1 MKSTLS
7 IQPSAFSNR
16 HCNHQSSFAIAP
28 LNRQSAMSNRQSAV
42 GNQQLLMCAAEADA
56 GGHRY
61 RQTETERV
69 GQRAAHAAIVIHGPA
84 RGANSAKQ
92 LLGFL
97 VACILHSGGAQEGS
111 VHQINHIFVAAALAA
126 AVAGAGCKRTI
137 TEKEAAPDTQV
148 GRAQQT
154 AITTTITGCLRAGN
168 ADGTFVLNEA
178 QSAGGNQ
185 AATYQLVAANADD
198 LRAHLNQ
205 RVQVVGTIQSDQQV

>member
-1 MKSTLS
+1 M
-7 IQPSAFSNR
+7 
-16 HCNHQSSFAIAP
+16 
-28 LNRQSAMSNRQSAV
+28 
-42 GNQQLLMCAAEADA
+42 
-56 GGHRY
+56 
-61 RQTETERV
+61 
-69 GQRAAHAAIVIHGPA
+69 
-84 RGANSAKQ
+84 
-92 LLGFL
+92 
-97 VACILHSGGAQEGS
+97 
-111 VHQINHIFVAAALAA
+111 HQINHILVATALAA

-148 GRAQQT
+148 GQAQQT

-205 RVQVVGTIQSDQQV
+205 QVQVVGTIQSDQQVASRSTRVEDDKKAKGTTGTPVVETTTDVRIRRMQVSSVTPRGTACNE